1 MISNKGEAFL
11 ETVLYSGPERSARI
25 VGELL
30 GSHFV
35 VKTGAAE
42 AGPLLALFKD
52 CTVFLDASMKV
63 QIPAEAIESADKLR
77 LIVTATTG
85 ANHIDAQALQRR
97 NIPLLT
103 LKGQKEILRDLTPAA
118 EHSWLLLM
126 SCARH
131 LRGAVRHV
139 ETGRWER
146 TEFPGLMLKGKT
158 LGIIG
163 VGRIGSW
170 MSRYALAFGMN
181 VQGYDPYVSEFPA
194 GVAKVGLDEVLST
207 SDFISVH
214 VNLTP
219 ETHMLLSAEKVRAI
233 KPGAVFINTSRGEL
247 VDEEALV
254 RSLQEGKLASVGV
267 DVLAGEPEIQSNPL
281 WKYAQTSDTV
291 CITPHIGGY
300 SPEAVDKVVAFSC
313 RRILEYFGAQK

>member
-1 MISNKGEAFL
+1 M

-146 TEFPGLMLKGKT
+146 TEFPGLMLKGNTAAVTAAGLSDQALGAVSLGGFFSNLIPVT
-158 LGIIG
+158 LGNM
-163 VGRIGSW
+163 VGGI
-170 MSRYALAFGMN
+170 LF
-181 VQGYDPYVSEFPA
+181 V
-194 GVAKVGLDEVLST
+194 
-207 SDFISVH
+207 
-214 VNLTP
+214 
-219 ETHMLLSAEKVRAI
+219 
-233 KPGAVFINTSRGEL
+233 AVF
-247 VDEEALV
+247 
-254 RSLQEGKLASVGV
+254 
-267 DVLAGEPEIQSNPL
+267 
-281 WKYAQTSDTV
+281 
-291 CITPHIGGY
+291 
-300 SPEAVDKVVAFSC
+300 
-313 RRILEYFGAQK
+313 YFFIFKDGLSGIE